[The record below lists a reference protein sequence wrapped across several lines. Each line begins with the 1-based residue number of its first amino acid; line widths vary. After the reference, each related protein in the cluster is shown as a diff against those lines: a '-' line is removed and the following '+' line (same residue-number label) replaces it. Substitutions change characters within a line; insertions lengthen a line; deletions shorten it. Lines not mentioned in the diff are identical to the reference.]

1 MKICLVKNFIDESFK
16 NDVQK
21 SDTLGV
27 SIIVFGD
34 WHKFA

>member
-1 MKICLVKNFIDESFK
+1 MKICLVKILIKKSFK
-16 NDVQK
+16 NTAQK
-21 SDTLGV
+21 NDTLGV